1 MHSPSRGRPL
11 RALCLILGIL
21 SQRCAA
27 APADDLAVTGEIRG
41 QDGAFDFAAVDP
53 ALGALYVAREDG
65 VMRVDLATRQVTSTF
80 VPGNK
85 VHAVIPLPDGR
96 LLSTNGETNTITLAD
111 ARTGAVLATLP
122 AGRNPD
128 AAIRDP
134 ATGLV
139 FVMNGDDGTVTVV
152 DPAGPAVS
160 QITIGGTLKS
170 AAADGAGRL
179 YVAVKDSR
187 RIAVL
192 DIAQRKPVAAYPL
205 PDCEDPS
212 GLALDPANRILLAAC
227 KNQKAVA
234 VRADDGAVVAS
245 LEIDRVPHA
254 VLFDSDRKLFFVPCA
269 RDATMIAIAANDGR
283 PTVLRKIPTAIG
295 ARTGALDP
303 RSGALY
309 LPAAD
314 YSIGFGG
321 ITQKAGTF
329 RILVVGAPHG

>member
-1 MHSPSRGRPL
+1 MHSLSRGRPL
-11 RALCLILGIL
+11 LALCLILGTL

-27 APADDLAVTGEIRG
+27 SPADDLAVTGEIRG

-53 ALGALYVAREDG
+53 VLGALYVAREDG
-65 VMRVDLATRQVTSTF
+65 VMRVDLATRQATSTF

-96 LLSTNGETNTITLAD
+96 LLSTNDETNTITLAD

-122 AGRNPD
+122 AGHNPD

-134 ATGLV
+134 A
-139 FVMNGDDGTVTVV
+139 
-152 DPAGPAVS
+152 
-160 QITIGGTLKS
+160 
-170 AAADGAGRL
+170 
-179 YVAVKDSR
+179 
-187 RIAVL
+187 
-192 DIAQRKPVAAYPL
+192 
-205 PDCEDPS
+205 
-212 GLALDPANRILLAAC
+212 
-227 KNQKAVA
+227 
-234 VRADDGAVVAS
+234 
-245 LEIDRVPHA
+245 
-254 VLFDSDRKLFFVPCA
+254 
-269 RDATMIAIAANDGR
+269 
-283 PTVLRKIPTAIG
+283 TVLRKIPTAIG

-329 RILVVGAPHG
+329 RILVVGVSHG